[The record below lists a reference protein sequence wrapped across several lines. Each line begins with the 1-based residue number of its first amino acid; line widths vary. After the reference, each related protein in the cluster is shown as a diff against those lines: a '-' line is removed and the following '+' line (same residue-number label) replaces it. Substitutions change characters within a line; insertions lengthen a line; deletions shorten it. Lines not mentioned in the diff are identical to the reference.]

1 MGQVKTITYVDPPSG
16 WKFGFPKILPEGVD
30 YREFLIANGYPERD
44 LELALSYS
52 RYWTKEETDE

>member
-1 MGQVKTITYVDPPSG
+1 VKTITYVDPPSG

>member
-1 MGQVKTITYVDPPSG
+1 MGQVKTVTWVDPPSG
-16 WKFGFPKILPEGVD
+16 WKYNFPKILPEGVD